1 MPRPY
6 RSLCWL
12 FAAGLALSA
21 CRPGDAPK
29 EPTDPNDEPTDPQVS
44 REPAPRAGGG
54 VAVAVGRRGQAVA
67 KL

>member
-1 MPRPY
+1 MPRPF

-12 FAAGLALSA
+12 IAASLALAA

-29 EPTDPNDEPTDPQVS
+29 EPTDPNDPTDPQVS
-44 REPAPRAGGG
+44 RELPANTGG
-54 VAVAVGRRGQAVA
+54 VAVAVGRRGQVLA

>member
-1 MPRPY
+1 MPRPN

-12 FAAGLALSA
+12 LAAGLVLAG

-29 EPTDPNDEPTDPQVS
+29 EPTDPNEPTDPQVS
-44 REPAPRAGGG
+44 REPASHSGGG
-54 VAVAVGRRGQAVA
+54 VAAAVGRRGRSIA

>member
-1 MPRPY
+1 MPRPF
-6 RSLCWL
+6 RSLTWL
-12 FAAGLALSA
+12 LAASLAISG

-29 EPTDPNDEPTDPQVS
+29 EPTDPNDTDPQVS

-54 VAVAVGRRGQAVA
+54 VAVAVGRRGLAVA

>member
-1 MPRPY
+1 MPRPF

-12 FAAGLALSA
+12 LAASLALSA

-29 EPTDPNDEPTDPQVS
+29 EPTDPNDPADPQVS
-44 REPAPRAGGG
+44 REPASRGGGG
-54 VAVAVGRRGQAVA
+54 VAVAAGRRSLAVA

>member
-1 MPRPY
+1 MPRPF

-12 FAAGLALSA
+12 IAASLALSA

-29 EPTDPNDEPTDPQVS
+29 EPTDPNDPTDPQVS
-44 REPAPRAGGG
+44 RELPASTGGG
-54 VAVAVGRRGQAVA
+54 VAVAVGRRGQALT